1 MSRNLKNIIMIILVI
16 TLISSIYLTLENVRK
31 ENIISN
37 DNNSK
42 FSLTSMKDI
51 ANGDMQKSPKED
63 INTTMENPPDKPEE
77 KENNNQFD
85 DKVIGNRNMP
95 EDFKGHSKEIK
106 LDSKYIILFGI
117 ENLFLSLII
126 IYLIMSKLNK
136 KNFKETFENGDKV
149 IILVLSLV
157 ILVVGLLVMEVYLM
171 KNNSNEERKIP
182 NDMEKTQ
189 KETLAEDVEAGK
201 DIVENNIKIEKEFIK
216 AWEDKVRYI

>member
-1 MSRNLKNIIMIILVI
+1 MKRKLKNIIMIILVI

-106 LDSKYIILFGI
+106 LVSKSIILFCI
-117 ENLFLSLII
+117 
-126 IYLIMSKLNK
+126 
-136 KNFKETFENGDKV
+136 
-149 IILVLSLV
+149 
-157 ILVVGLLVMEVYLM
+157 
-171 KNNSNEERKIP
+171 
-182 NDMEKTQ
+182 
-189 KETLAEDVEAGK
+189 
-201 DIVENNIKIEKEFIK
+201 
-216 AWEDKVRYI
+216 